1 MVGQVAD
8 GREIG
13 DVAVHGKDAVGHD
26 QFAAGVP
33 RALELPAQILHVF
46 VPVAEA
52 GGFAKSHTVYD
63 RGMIERVRKDG
74 VLFVEYGLE
83 QPRIGIEAG

>member
-1 MVGQVAD
+1 MA
-8 GREIG
+8 GRWAS
-13 DVAVHGKDAVGHD
+13 VAVHGKDAVGHD

-33 RALELPAQILHVF
+33 RALELPAQILHVV

-63 RGMIERVRKDG
+63 RGMIEARPKRWRR
-74 VLFVEYGLE
+74 LC
-83 QPRIGIEAG
+83 